1 MAVKILTVVGARP
14 QFIKASMISRELGKR
29 NDVQEI
35 LIHTGQHF
43 DRNMSELFFE
53 ELEIPAPKI
62 NLGISGGTHAQMTAR
77 MMVAL
82 EDAMVDE
89 EPDVVLLY
97 GDTNSTLAGAL
108 AAAKLAI
115 PICHAEAGART
126 RFKSNP
132 EEVNRI
138 CTDHLA
144 SANCAPTP
152 SCLENLV
159 EEGLET
165 VSSFTGDLMYDAFV
179 FFSERIRDSSSSL
192 RKLDGSILIL
202 TEPYVYLTCH
212 RQENATEP
220 KLAELLSAIRE
231 LGAAVVYPVHPRV
244 RGIIEKLVS
253 ATAVPN
259 LHLVEPAGYLDSVRL
274 INGTQL
280 VITDSGGLQREAFF
294 ARKKCVTLLPFP
306 STDELLVGHR
316 NTLLPKL
323 TKNALVEAIGV
334 PQSIDDSFLPFG
346 DGRAAVPIVE
356 SLIRA
361 AEGDSLV

>member
-1 MAVKILTVVGARP
+1 MKVFTVVGARP
-14 QFIKASMISRELGKR
+14 QFIKAAMVSRELAFREEVKETL
-29 NDVQEI
+29 V
-35 LIHTGQHF
+35 HTGQHF

-53 ELEIPAPKI
+53 ELDIPEPKV

-77 MMVAL
+77 MLVAL
-82 EDAMVDE
+82 EDAMVGE
-89 EPDVVLLY
+89 KPDVVLLY
-97 GDTNSTLAGAL
+97 GDTNSTLSGAL

-115 PICHAEAGART
+115 PVCHAEAGART

-152 SCLENLV
+152 SCLDNLV
-159 EEGLET
+159 GEGLGT
-165 VSSFTGDLMYDAFV
+165 VSSFTGDLMYDAFA
-179 FFSERIRDSSSSL
+179 FYSERVRGSSSPL
-192 RKLDGSILIL
+192 RKLDGSSLSL
-202 TEPYVYLTCH
+202 TEPYIYLTCH

-220 KLAELLSAIRE
+220 KLAELLSAIGE
-231 LGAAVVYPVHPRV
+231 LEAAVVYPVHPRV
-244 RGIIEKLVS
+244 RGIVERLAS
-253 ATAVPN
+253 AATAPN
-259 LHLVEPAGYLDSVRL
+259 LHLVEPVGYLDSVRL
-274 INGTQL
+274 VNGAQL

-316 NTLLPKL
+316 NILLPEL
-323 TKNALVEAIGV
+323 AKNALVEAIDV
-334 PQSIDDSFLPFG
+334 PQSIDDSFQPFG
-346 DGRAAVPIVE
+346 DGRAVVPIVE

-361 AEGDSLV
+361 AEGDCLA